1 MGNIGNT
8 FVNENFSVG
17 RAKKVWRELHDIYPG
32 GGVLANLADWGPDAD
47 GNRLIPA
54 GTPVC
59 FKINEK
65 VLYAYNSEVYS
76 QHLGE
81 GENPDPNV
89 INGYLQEDI
98 YIPASAVSTTVVTG
112 TVVYRGEMYGTALYE
127 YNIFALQKV
136 VPGVVFVN

>member
-8 FVNENFSVG
+8 FANENFSVG
-17 RAKKVWRELHDIYPG
+17 RAKKVWRELHDIYPS

-65 VLYAYNSEVYS
+65 VLYAYNSETYNH
-76 QHLGE
+76 HLGE

-98 YIPASAVSTTVVTG
+98 YIPASAASTAVATG

-127 YNIFALQKV
+127 YSLSALKKV